1 MAALGI
7 TYMIFG
13 NVMVDPSSKFITADQ
28 QDWVSKAILGIQVSI
43 CYIISNVIILTDG
56 LLGWINCSVY
66 DCYPIERTV
75 ITGQA
80 GACFG

>member
-1 MAALGI
+1 MIVLGI
-7 TYMIFG
+7 VYMIFG
-13 NVMVDPSSKFITADQ
+13 NAIVDPSSKSITSDE

-43 CYIISNVIILTDG
+43 CITSNILTLIDG
-56 LLGWINCSVY
+56 LLGWIDFSVY

-80 GACFG
+80 GTCFG